1 MAARFSLLK
10 INVLRLKKAGR
21 MLLIAALL
29 SACDDAPAYNGNDSG
44 ELTLTPISAGKF
56 DIMGWARMNSPG
68 ARLRLYIEGDGKN
81 SNSYRINSDEPT
93 PEHPIAQQLAK
104 QDTSGNV
111 AYLARP
117 CQFVSGSND
126 RGCDRKYWHDARYSV
141 DVVASMADAIRQMMA
156 QSGSKSVELIG
167 VGGGGV
173 VAALVA
179 LRMPEVSEIRTLGA
193 PMDLAAWVYAHHI
206 SPLVQSL
213 APEDNIRMLATIPQ
227 LHIVSQQDENVPP
240 SILNSYMRRLPK
252 GHCVKTVTVEGPT
265 HEEGWDSTWNRYGHA
280 PISCKEIQSGSGA

>member
-1 MAARFSLLK
+1 MGL
-10 INVLRLKKAGR
+10 VV
-21 MLLIAALL
+21 ALL
-29 SACDDAPAYNGNDSG
+29 LACDDVPAYGNGNGAG
-44 ELTLTPISAGKF
+44 ELALTPLSAGKF
-56 DIMGWARMNSPG
+56 DIMSWARIGSPG
-68 ARLRLYIEGDGKN
+68 SRLRLYIEGDGKN
-81 SNSYRINSDEPT
+81 SNSYRINSDGPT
-93 PEHPIAQQLAK
+93 PEYPIAQELAR

-117 CQFVSGSND
+117 CQYVSGGND

-141 DVVASMADAIRQMMA
+141 DVVASMEMAIQQMMV
-156 QSGSKSVELIG
+156 QSGSKSVELVG

-179 LRMPEVSEIRTLGA
+179 LRMPEVKEIRTLGA

-227 LHIVSQQDENVPP
+227 MHIVSRQDENVPP
-240 SILNSYMRRLPK
+240 AILESYVKRLPK
-252 GHCVKTVTVEGPT
+252 GHCVKTVTVDGPT
-265 HEEGWDSTWNRYGHA
+265 HEEGWENAWRRYGA
-280 PISCKEIQSGSGA
+280 VPINCREIQSSGGQSDSGQSGSGA